1 MQSQATI
8 GDPPMRDLYEVLGV
22 DRQASASDLKKAYY
36 KLAKQ
41 YHPDHNPNDKAAE
54 DKFKEASN
62 AYQVLSDDDQRARY
76 DRFGFDG
83 IRGANGAGAG
93 SGFSSVEDIFSAFG
107 DLFGDFFGG
116 RSSGG
121 RRQSRGADLRVDLG
135 LSFSEAVWGVSKEV
149 KVSREIACTTCNA
162 TGAAPGS
169 KADTCGACRGKGQV
183 VHAQGF
189 FMVQTTCPQ
198 CRGAGKV
205 IKDPCTDCRGRGTKP
220 ETSTLT
226 VTVPA
231 GVDDGQT
238 LRLAG
243 KGETGP
249 GGTGHLYVVL
259 HVQGDERFR
268 RDGEDILTEMPVS
281 FVKAALGGELE
292 VYTLDDNCNGSA
304 TVELKPGTQPGDVI
318 VRRGQGIPRVG
329 ESGRGDHV
337 IQLKVEIPKKLSAK
351 QEELMRAL
359 ATELGEDVKE
369 KRGLFGRKK

>member
-1 MQSQATI
+1 
-8 GDPPMRDLYEVLGV
+8 MRDLYEVLGV
-22 DRQASASDLKKAYY
+22 ERQANAADLKKAYY
-36 KLAKQ
+36 RLAKQ
-41 YHPDHNPNDKAAE
+41 YHPDHNPNDKDAE

-76 DRFGFDG
+76 DRYGFDG
-83 IRGANGAGAG
+83 IRGAAAGGNA
-93 SGFSSVEDIFSAFG
+93 GFSSVEDIFSAFG
-107 DLFGDFFGG
+107 DLFGDFLGG
-116 RSSGG
+116 RGQG
-121 RRQSRGADLRVDLG
+121 RRAARGADLRVDLG
-135 LSFSEAVWGVSKEV
+135 LTFPEAVWGATKEV
-149 KVSREIACTTCNA
+149 KVSREIACTTCSSS
-162 TGAAPGS
+162 GAAPGS
-169 KADTCGACRGKGQV
+169 KPEACAACRGKGQV

-205 IKDPCTDCRGRGTKP
+205 IKEPCTDCRGRGTKP

-243 KGETGP
+243 KGEAGA

-268 RDGEDILTEMPVS
+268 RDGEDILTEMPIS

-292 VYTLDDNCNGSA
+292 VYTLEDGCNGSA
-304 TVELKPGTQPGDVI
+304 TIELKPGSQPGDVI

-329 ESGRGDHV
+329 EAGRGDQV
-337 IQLKVEIPKKLSAK
+337 IQLKVEIPKKLTSK
-351 QEELMRAL
+351 QEELLREL
-359 ATELGEDVKE
+359 ATDLGENVKE